1 MIKIKTM
8 FLVRNQREY
17 IILNFDGYIHSKKL
31 SGYRIGITFDKNP
44 LAVEQNNSL
53 SKMANVY
60 IATSQMLGQ
69 EILLKIPNLKIAYL
83 EQLAQ

>member
-31 SGYRIGITFDKNP
+31 SGYRTGITFDKNP
-44 LAVEQNNSL
+44 LAVEQNNYL

-60 IATSQMLGQ
+60 IAMS
-69 EILLKIPNLKIAYL
+69 
-83 EQLAQ
+83 